1 MSDQNPY
8 PWDIRHSQIPVG
20 CPTPPPLGL
29 TLMGAL
35 EVETHRT
42 ITRRNRVRSACGA
55 CKQQRIQH
63 TTE

>member
-1 MSDQNPY
+1 
-8 PWDIRHSQIPVG
+8 
-20 CPTPPPLGL
+20 L

-55 CKQQRIQH
+55 SKQQRIQH